1 MKVIKGIA
9 QLISMLLVFAG
20 VFVCTL
26 EADSMDSQLTSLCI
40 GFLMVAIGAVIG
52 AIVNRGDENVLD

>member
-26 EADSMDSQLTSLCI
+26 EADNLDNQLTSLCV
-40 GFLMVAIGAVIG
+40 GLVMVVIGAVIG
-52 AIVNRGDENVLD
+52 VIVNRGDEDVLD